1 MPHSNGRI
9 YTETRN
15 GVRYGVTT
23 EDVAAVLGQ
32 ASLDVG
38 TLCRASNINL
48 WAKYRPL
55 PLSRQDRGT
64 PAALTDAARRQRDWG
79 VNFAS
84 RFQINSQFDT
94 PPENMVEFAGNGTL
108 QENDMCVVPLEWNE
122 GVPHWYN
129 LLDFVRVDDNGNIVD
144 GVGYNHLAVAAPD
157 VVTLAGTSYVMAGAI
172 FIASGRDVVI
182 EDGKSYDVSLPNDLD
197 FLYAMYNG
205 GVRNEHPEAM
215 SIMDLLMYVDGN
227 NQNHALWQSNTAYAR
242 RCIQLITT
250 SETLYNG
257 VTDTSKKDESV
268 IIDESDSVKSVD
280 FSTSSDIVLSKVDK
294 YGFENSCNL
303 KDISGRIWVAEY
315 YKVPNLVSHVP
326 IPGLVY
332 TINIQR
338 VDAGAATVDID
349 GLLYFDRFDE
359 WLFLIL
365 RSNVANL
372 YSYLE
377 SQYTML
383 KLSVGNV
390 EVNLLNSSAM
400 TYSQGEQI
408 TQGGYR
414 GWYEYYIDTHDAFTD
429 SSQTTGIV
437 SSIKSGQYVTATKTI
452 SVRIY

>member
-32 ASLDVG
+32 QSLDVG
-38 TLCRASNINL
+38 TLCRANNINP

-64 PAALTDAARRQRDWG
+64 PAALTDAARRLRDWG

-94 PPENMVEFAGNGTL
+94 PPENMVKFAEGNQL

-122 GVPHWYN
+122 GVTHWYN

-182 EDGKSYDVSLPNDLD
+182 ENGKSYNVPLPNDYD
-197 FLYAMYNG
+197 FLRAMYNG
-205 GVRNEHPEAM
+205 GVRNENPEAM
-215 SIMDLLMYVDGN
+215 SIMDLLINLDSE
-227 NQNHALWQSNTAYAR
+227 HPLWRSNSLYAR

-257 VTDTSKKDESV
+257 VIDTSKKDESI

-338 VDAGAATVDID
+338 VDSGAATVDIE
-349 GLLYFDRFDE
+349 GVLYFDNFDE
-359 WLFLIL
+359 YLYLII
-365 RSNVANL
+365 STDVGNL
-372 YSYLE
+372 HTYLM
-377 SQYTML
+377 SQYTTL
-383 KLSVGNV
+383 KLTIGDI
-390 EVNLLNSSAM
+390 EVNLLDSSAM
-400 TYSQGEQI
+400 SYSQGVLI

-414 GWYEYYIDTHDAFTD
+414 GWYQYYIDTHDAFTD
-429 SSQTTGIV
+429 SSQTTGTV
-437 SSIKSGQYVTATKTI
+437 SSVKSGQSVTATKTI
-452 SVRIY
+452 SVTIY

>member
-32 ASLDVG
+32 PSIDVA
-38 TLCRASNINL
+38 TLCRAANINP

-55 PLSRQDRGT
+55 PLSRVDRGT
-64 PAALTDAARRQRDWG
+64 PAALTDAQRQARGWG
-79 VNFAS
+79 VNFAI
-84 RFQINSQFDT
+84 RFQINSEYDT

-108 QENDMCVVPLEWNE
+108 RENDMCVVPLEWNE

-182 EDGKSYDVSLPNDLD
+182 ENGKSYDVPLPNDSD
-197 FLYAMYNG
+197 FLRAMYNG
-205 GVRNEHPEAM
+205 GVRNENPEAM
-215 SIMDLLMYVDGN
+215 SIMDLLINLDSE
-227 NQNHALWQSNTAYAR
+227 HPLWRSNSVYAR

-250 SETLYNG
+250 DETLYNG
-257 VTDTSKKDESV
+257 VADTSNKSASV
-268 IIDESDSVKSVD
+268 IIDESDNMTSVD
-280 FSTSSDIVLSKVDK
+280 FSSTSAITLSKS
-294 YGFENSCNL
+294 NRTCNL

-359 WLFLIL
+359 YLFLIL
-365 RSNVANL
+365 RSNVADL
-372 YSYLE
+372 HSYLE
-377 SQYTML
+377 SQYTVL
-383 KLSVGNV
+383 KLSVDNV

-437 SSIKSGQYVTATKTI
+437 SSIKSGQSVTATKTI

>member
-1 MPHSNGRI
+1 
-9 YTETRN
+9 
-15 GVRYGVTT
+15 
-23 EDVAAVLGQ
+23 
-32 ASLDVG
+32 
-38 TLCRASNINL
+38 
-48 WAKYRPL
+48 
-55 PLSRQDRGT
+55 
-64 PAALTDAARRQRDWG
+64 
-79 VNFAS
+79 
-84 RFQINSQFDT
+84 
-94 PPENMVEFAGNGTL
+94 MVEFASKNEL
-108 QENDMCVVPLEWNE
+108 KENDMCVVPLEWNE
-122 GVPHWYN
+122 GEPHWYN

-182 EDGKSYDVSLPNDLD
+182 EDGKSYDKQLPNDRD
-197 FLYAMYNG
+197 FLRAMYNG
-205 GVRNEHPEAM
+205 GVRDENPEAM
-215 SIMDLLMYVDGN
+215 SVMDLLMNFDSG
-227 NQNHALWQSNTAYAR
+227 HALWLSNTEYAR

-257 VTDTSKKDESV
+257 VIDTSKKDESV

-338 VDAGAATVDID
+338 VDHGAATVDIE
-349 GLLYFDRFDE
+349 GVLYFDMFDE

-365 RSNVANL
+365 KDNVTDL
-372 YSYLE
+372 YSYLT

-383 KLSVGNV
+383 KLRVGNV
-390 EVNLLNSSAM
+390 EVNLLDSSAM

-408 TQGGYR
+408 TDGGYR

-437 SSIKSGQYVTATKTI
+437 SSIKSGQSVTANKTI

>member
-1 MPHSNGRI
+1 M
-9 YTETRN
+9 
-15 GVRYGVTT
+15 RYGVTT

-32 ASLDVG
+32 SSLDVA
-38 TLCRASNINL
+38 TLCRASNINP

-64 PAALTDAARRQRDWG
+64 PGALTDAARRQRGWG

-84 RFQINSQFDT
+84 RFQINSQYDT

-182 EDGKSYDVSLPNDLD
+182 EDGKNYDVSLPNDRD

-227 NQNHALWQSNTAYAR
+227 NQNHALWQSNTEYAR
-242 RCIQLITT
+242 RCIQLITRNDT
-250 SETLYNG
+250 KYNG
-257 VTDTSKKDESV
+257 SIDTSNKSASV
-268 IIDESDSVKSVD
+268 IINESDSVRSVD
-280 FSTSSDIVLSKVDK
+280 FSSTSAITLS
-294 YGFENSCNL
+294 NSNRICNL

-338 VDAGAATVDID
+338 VAPGAATVDIE
-349 GLLYFDRFDE
+349 GVLYFDMFDE
-359 WLFLIL
+359 YLYLIL
-365 RSNVANL
+365 RSNVADL
-372 YSYLE
+372 HSYLT

-437 SSIKSGQYVTATKTI
+437 SSIKSGQSVTANKTI

>member
-9 YTETRN
+9 YTEMRN
-15 GVRYGVTT
+15 GVRYGVTA

-38 TLCRASNINL
+38 TLCRAGNINP

-55 PLSRQDRGT
+55 PLSRQDRWT
-64 PAALTDAARRQRDWG
+64 PAALTDAARRLRGWG

-94 PPENMVEFAGNGTL
+94 PPENMVEFASKNEL
-108 QENDMCVVPLEWNE
+108 KENDMCVVPLEWNE
-122 GVPHWYN
+122 GEPHWYN

-182 EDGKSYDVSLPNDLD
+182 EDGKSYDKQLPNDRD
-197 FLYAMYNG
+197 FLRAMYNG
-205 GVRNEHPEAM
+205 GVRDENPEAM
-215 SIMDLLMYVDGN
+215 SVMDLLMNFDSG
-227 NQNHALWQSNTAYAR
+227 HALWLSNTEYAR

-257 VTDTSKKDESV
+257 VIDTSKKDESV

-338 VDAGAATVDID
+338 VDHGAATVDIE
-349 GLLYFDRFDE
+349 GVLYFDMFDE

-365 RSNVANL
+365 KDNVTDL
-372 YSYLE
+372 YSYLT

-383 KLSVGNV
+383 KLRVGNV
-390 EVNLLNSSAM
+390 EVNLLDSSAM

-408 TQGGYR
+408 TDGGYR

-437 SSIKSGQYVTATKTI
+437 SSIKSGQSVTANKTI

>member
-38 TLCRASNINL
+38 TLCRASNINP

-64 PAALTDAARRQRDWG
+64 PGALTDAARRQRDWG

-84 RFQINSQFDT
+84 RFQINSEYDT

-144 GVGYNHLAVAAPD
+144 GVGYNHLAVATLD
-157 VVTLAGTSYVMAGAI
+157 VVTLAGTSHVMAGAI
-172 FIASGRDVVI
+172 FTENRRDVVI
-182 EDGKSYDVSLPNDLD
+182 EDGKSYDVPLPNDSD
-197 FLYAMYNG
+197 FLRAMYNG
-205 GVRNEHPEAM
+205 GVRNENPEAM
-215 SIMDLLMYVDGN
+215 SIMDLLINLDSE
-227 NQNHALWQSNTAYAR
+227 HPLWRSNSVYAR
-242 RCIQLITT
+242 RCIQLITRNDT
-250 SETLYNG
+250 KYNG
-257 VTDTSKKDESV
+257 SIDTNNESANV
-268 IIDESDSVKSVD
+268 IIDQSDNVTSVD
-280 FSTSSDIVLSKVDK
+280 FSSTSAITLS
-294 YGFENSCNL
+294 NSNRTCNL

-315 YKVPNLVSHVP
+315 YKVPYLISHVP

-338 VDAGAATVDID
+338 VAAGAATVDIE
-349 GLLYFDRFDE
+349 GVLYFDRFDE
-359 WLFLIL
+359 YLYLIL
-365 RSNVANL
+365 RNNVANL
-372 YSYLE
+372 YSYLT

-383 KLSVGNV
+383 KLRVGNV

-429 SSQTTGIV
+429 SSQTTGTV
-437 SSIKSGQYVTATKTI
+437 SSIKSGESVTATKTI

>member
-38 TLCRASNINL
+38 TLCRASNINP

-64 PAALTDAARRQRDWG
+64 PGALTDAARRQRDWG

-84 RFQINSQFDT
+84 RFQINSEYDT

-144 GVGYNHLAVAAPD
+144 GVGYNHLAVATLD
-157 VVTLAGTSYVMAGAI
+157 VVTLAGTSHVMAGAI
-172 FIASGRDVVI
+172 FTENRRDVVI
-182 EDGKSYDVSLPNDLD
+182 EDGKSYDVPLPNDSD
-197 FLYAMYNG
+197 FLRAMYNG
-205 GVRNEHPEAM
+205 GVRNENPEAM
-215 SIMDLLMYVDGN
+215 SIMDLLINLDSE
-227 NQNHALWQSNTAYAR
+227 HPLWRSNSVYAR
-242 RCIQLITT
+242 RCIQLITRNDT
-250 SETLYNG
+250 KYNG
-257 VTDTSKKDESV
+257 SIDTNNESANV
-268 IIDESDSVKSVD
+268 IIDQSDNVTSVD
-280 FSTSSDIVLSKVDK
+280 FSSTSAITLS
-294 YGFENSCNL
+294 NSNRTCNL

-315 YKVPNLVSHVP
+315 YKVPYLISHVP

-338 VDAGAATVDID
+338 VAAGAATVDIE
-349 GLLYFDRFDE
+349 GVLYFDRFDE
-359 WLFLIL
+359 YLYLIL
-365 RSNVANL
+365 RNNVANL
-372 YSYLE
+372 YSYLT

-383 KLSVGNV
+383 KLRVGNV
-390 EVNLLNSSAM
+390 EANLLNSSAM

-429 SSQTTGIV
+429 SSQTTGTV
-437 SSIKSGQYVTATKTI
+437 SSIKSGESVTATKTI